1 MIEPVMG
8 TVMAIT
14 FGMIV
19 HDKALAKLGLINL
32 FIVLL
37 ICIII
42 GFLYGLVFFVWSRE
56 WDPPPN
62 GIWPTEEMEV
72 RGTFR
77 YVRGWGKEPKLSY
90 SDFDFSGRWSTGF
103 SKLWPLAGRWQSR
116 YWMMLSVL
124 WSVLLWPQHSC
135 HRTSIP
141 VCCGLTLVTLSGEV
155 WIRTQSTTMPQEPS
169 CPWNRPG
176 FPRKSTSLIITT
188 TWDTKA
194 WPLVECRCCW
204 PTLMSS
210 EWYLSPP

>member
-1 MIEPVMG
+1 MAQVIEGVRSSASLTFDFLAYTTFAGFIAAAGILNNSPVDIAAAMMIEPVMG

-90 SDFDFSGRWSTGF
+90 SDFDFSGR
-103 SKLWPLAGRWQSR
+103 
-116 YWMMLSVL
+116 
-124 WSVLLWPQHSC
+124 
-135 HRTSIP
+135 
-141 VCCGLTLVTLSGEV
+141 
-155 WIRTQSTTMPQEPS
+155 
-169 CPWNRPG
+169 
-176 FPRKSTSLIITT
+176 
-188 TWDTKA
+188 
-194 WPLVECRCCW
+194 
-204 PTLMSS
+204 
-210 EWYLSPP
+210 